1 MRLRDD
7 LHLWLT
13 AQLRR
18 TRRIERRGELDH
30 YGLGPNKRPHGFHM
44 EVLRMLRVE
53 PPAPYCCSNC
63 HGQVP
68 CQGIKMEGMTCTH
81 ADLAALVYSICECAR
96 RKTPC
101 ADEDR
106 LAPRAQNV
114 EPCGSRHSPPIE
126 ARASGN
132 ASAPASILR
141 ARLSSREAATIPAR
155 ARDDESRFGCRK
167 NTIRDGLSRLLS
179 YKHPCEYVDRAV
191 ATVRRQPQDSGLL
204 PQTRI
209 PIPGR
214 M

>member
-1 MRLRDD
+1 VRLRED

-13 AQLRR
+13 VQLRR

-53 PPAPYCCSNC
+53 PPAPYGCANF
-63 HGQVP
+63 HGQGP

-81 ADLAALVYSICECAR
+81 ADLATLVYSICECAC

-106 LAPRAQNV
+106 CAPRAQNV
-114 EPCGSRHSPPIE
+114 DPCGSRHSPPIE

-132 ASAPASILR
+132 ASA
-141 ARLSSREAATIPAR
+141 
-155 ARDDESRFGCRK
+155 
-167 NTIRDGLSRLLS
+167 
-179 YKHPCEYVDRAV
+179 
-191 ATVRRQPQDSGLL
+191 QDSVHTAVLSW
-204 PQTRI
+204 
-209 PIPGR
+209 
-214 M
+214 